1 MVNSYLKKR
10 YFKNL
15 SLILFLFTSIKVTYL
30 FVNSLGGDDLSY
42 WIFNTSLI
50 IDKDWIFL
58 EEIYDLKI
66 NLAKSYALNVPLH
79 SFGSSLI
86 SIPIVSILYPI
97 DVLFNSPILSNPN
110 FVMNSFMYLGYFFIS
125 SFSGILSVVIIK
137 KILNEF
143 SFKFSSTNL
152 LILCLGSS
160 YYYFIFHRFTLNHT
174 FEVLVNSLIIFTTV
188 KFLNKRRKIFLGI
201 LTFLVFLA
209 LNIRISNY
217 NILFFPIFI
226 YYLHKDLYKQNK
238 PLDRREYLTFS
249 IFFTIFFLIF
259 GIINNFLYGSVIRT
273 NYCSTKQQCDA
284 FIHPFLGQSISDVLQ
299 NILNILKNLDGF
311 LFSLGPGLI
320 WSFPMMFFL
329 ILFLYIPK
337 IKLNL
342 KFLFL
347 LSISIPLIT
356 TLFWRGLESEFN
368 PRLMVGLIPILS
380 VYYFYLVHLDLLPNL
395 IKKIIYILSSY
406 NIFNQFFYHTN
417 QFTTLNSELG
427 YMGLEVPYSNKDI
440 NLDILFQFFENILF
454 LPSVIGKSLLGVD
467 LIYITNLLN
476 KNMINRISKINENI
490 YEFISSYSQINVWIL
505 VLINLYVLILYF
517 FINEKIL
524 KD

>member
-1 MVNSYLKKR
+1 MVNNYLKKR

-15 SLILFLFTSIKVTYL
+15 SLFLFLFTSIKVTYL

-66 NLAKSYALNVPLH
+66 NLVKSYALNVPLH

-110 FVMNSFMYLGYFFIS
+110 FVMNSFMYLGYFFVS
-125 SFSGILSVVIIK
+125 SFSGILSMVIIK

-188 KFLNKRRKIFLGI
+188 KFLNKRRKIFLAI

-226 YYLHKDLYKQNK
+226 YYLHKDLNKQNK
-238 PLDRREYLTFS
+238 PQIGE
-249 IFFTIFFLIF
+249 
-259 GIINNFLYGSVIRT
+259 II
-273 NYCSTKQQCDA
+273 
-284 FIHPFLGQSISDVLQ
+284 
-299 NILNILKNLDGF
+299 
-311 LFSLGPGLI
+311 
-320 WSFPMMFFL
+320 
-329 ILFLYIPK
+329 
-337 IKLNL
+337 
-342 KFLFL
+342 
-347 LSISIPLIT
+347 
-356 TLFWRGLESEFN
+356 
-368 PRLMVGLIPILS
+368 
-380 VYYFYLVHLDLLPNL
+380 
-395 IKKIIYILSSY
+395 
-406 NIFNQFFYHTN
+406 
-417 QFTTLNSELG
+417 
-427 YMGLEVPYSNKDI
+427 
-440 NLDILFQFFENILF
+440 
-454 LPSVIGKSLLGVD
+454 
-467 LIYITNLLN
+467 
-476 KNMINRISKINENI
+476 
-490 YEFISSYSQINVWIL
+490 
-505 VLINLYVLILYF
+505 
-517 FINEKIL
+517 
-524 KD
+524 